1 MIAVPQSSRKDV
13 RTMWKLNANAAAV
26 AVMAVMAVGWHLATP
41 LARADSPAAPIPE
54 TQVTIKHL
62 GFGLSQITLPQ
73 KAASRLDIR
82 TAEIREDPS
91 GKKIAPFSSI
101 IYDLDGDAWVY
112 KVTEPL
118 TYVREAVVIEQIRRE
133 YAYLKE
139 GPPAG
144 TQVVTVGVPELYG
157 TEIGVNGE

>member
-1 MIAVPQSSRKDV
+1 MWNLNTTAIAVA
-13 RTMWKLNANAAAV
+13 LI
-26 AVMAVMAVGWHLATP
+26 AVGSQLTAPQAW
-41 LARADSPAAPIPE
+41 ADSPAPPIPE

-62 GFGLSQITLPQ
+62 GFGLSQLTLPA

-82 TAEIREDPS
+82 TGEIGEDPS
-91 GKKIAPFSSI
+91 GRKVAPLSSI

-112 KVTEPL
+112 KVSAPL
-118 TYVREAVVIEQIRRE
+118 TYVREAIVIELIKRE
-133 YAYLKE
+133 FVYLKE

-157 TEIGVNGE
+157 TEVGVNGE